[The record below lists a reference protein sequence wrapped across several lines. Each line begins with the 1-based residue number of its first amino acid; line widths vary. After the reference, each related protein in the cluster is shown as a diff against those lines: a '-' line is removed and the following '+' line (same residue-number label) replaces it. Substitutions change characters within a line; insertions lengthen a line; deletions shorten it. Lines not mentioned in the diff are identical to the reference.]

1 MQQNQVIVNMGTHQ
15 KEIIGNMKERKMQ
28 MRAIGENINQ
38 PNGSPDSNN
47 FSNTISGYGTV
58 SGMQRP
64 VSRDSRIRT
73 ASNPLAR
80 ADKKQNMQANNL
92 GINGQRQKVNNFF
105 SFGGAN
111 NQQNTQGFKN

>member
-47 FSNTISGYGTV
+47 FSNTISNFIDTYIVV
-58 SGMQRP
+58 S
-64 VSRDSRIRT
+64 VENCFFCI
-73 ASNPLAR
+73 
-80 ADKKQNMQANNL
+80 KQL
-92 GINGQRQKVNNFF
+92 VTSCILY
-105 SFGGAN
+105 
-111 NQQNTQGFKN
+111 